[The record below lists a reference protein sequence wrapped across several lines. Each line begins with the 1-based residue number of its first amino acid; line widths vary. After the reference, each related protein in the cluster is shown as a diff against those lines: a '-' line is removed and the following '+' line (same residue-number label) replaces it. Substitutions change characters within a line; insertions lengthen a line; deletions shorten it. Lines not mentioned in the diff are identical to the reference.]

1 MKTTIKLDST
11 QYTLC
16 VPDKGRFSDMTT
28 ETAMLNRVTDIK
40 ILHKNAGKFRRVPV
54 ARKSVRVFPPN
65 GERVSVR
72 EYVEQYHR
80 ANAYVFGGAG
90 GFTRETLDFFEP
102 LSPRRC
108 YVQGE
113 YAEEVTA

>member
-1 MKTTIKLDST
+1 MKHILKLGST
-11 QYTLC
+11 KYTLN
-16 VPDKGRFSDMTT
+16 VSDRPIFGHMTT
-28 ETAMLNRVTDIK
+28 ETAMQNRITDMT
-40 ILHKNAGKFRRVPV
+40 ILHKKAGKFRRVPV
-54 ARKSVRVFPPN
+54 SRKSDRVFPPN